1 MKKTIHHH
9 YCPSQTC
16 RHEYQRSRPHLLL
29 QTEIETIVFDCE
41 FDVAY
46 SRAASLSG
54 FMHRRSFESMIPA
67 LLKRRSIVADEVLT
81 ASRNLAVCRRIGKE
95 FAAFQ
100 TKRCCYV
107 HSVIIMKGNSSKTN
121 YKKNALYLT
130 RFYVIRN
137 PFENPHGL
145 PTDPWGFIIVPI
157 PIPHPYPWES
167 PYPRQ
172 PWKI

>member
-1 MKKTIHHH
+1 MKKLFIITTVQVKLVDTNI
-9 YCPSQTC
+9 SVLV
-16 RHEYQRSRPHLLL
+16 PHLLL
-29 QTEIETIVFDCE
+29 QTEIETIVLDCE

-46 SRAASLSG
+46 SRASSLSG

-100 TKRCCYV
+100 TKRCCCV

-121 YKKNALYLT
+121 YKKCAVFNSFPCNLESI
-130 RFYVIRN
+130 RKSPRN
-137 PFENPHGL
+137 PHRPMGIRPH
-145 PTDPWGFIIVPI
+145 PHTHPI
-157 PIPHPYPWES
+157 PIPMGIPIPTAALPW
-167 PYPRQ
+167 
-172 PWKI
+172 